1 MANDVYTFISY
12 GDEKKDW
19 DLFTAEIAEIEYNQN
34 NNNVDGMNNLMSA
47 LFPEHKG
54 NYYDWD
60 YNETGDVLDTKWCNI
75 HQVDEGSIEFHS
87 AWNAP
92 TKLIKRILKTFGRN
106 NFHLRIEDNDWGVIG
121 DAQTTTLHIDGLHY
135 EKCSNWE
142 VKCLTATYYQKFVA
156 ALKGKYKSA
165 KELLEENT
173 FYNDD
178 VIDRY
183 EAVDF
188 IQPKLFSDLD
198 DVVCELSCMGQQ
210 GEWKFNKELLLNGLS
225 NTSLKEALA

>member
-1 MANDVYTFISY
+1 MANDVYTYISY

-19 DLFTAEIAEIEYNQN
+19 DLFTAEIAEIEYNQSQPQ
-34 NNNVDGMNNLMSA
+34 DASGMNKLMAS

-60 YNETGDVLDTKWCNI
+60 YDVSGDVLDTKWCNI
-75 HQVDEGSIEFHS
+75 HNVDEGSIEFHS

-92 TKLIKRILKTFGRN
+92 TKLIKRILTTFGRN

-121 DAQTTTLHIDGLHY
+121 DAESRGNDY
-135 EKCSNWE
+135 S

-156 ALKGKYKSA
+156 ALKGRYKSA

-188 IQPKLFSDLD
+188 IQPRLFSDLD

-210 GEWKFNKELLLNGLS
+210 GEWKFNKDLLLNGLS